1 MCAIWPNP
9 ARPSRGKPGGPVE
22 ISCGKNVAGILI
34 FFPAIFS
41 NIFRTFMHFSQH
53 VCNSSGEQTQLLVVL
68 AVAAVVF
75 VVVIIVYGPGAG
87 SVAVSAAAAAA
98 TLFLF
103 KCQSHAVQFVMSK
116 STTDS
121 AWQCR
126 RVILVLCKLRHK
138 CEVYLDWT

>member
-1 MCAIWPNP
+1 
-9 ARPSRGKPGGPVE
+9 
-22 ISCGKNVAGILI
+22 
-34 FFPAIFS
+34 
-41 NIFRTFMHFSQH
+41 MHFSQH

-126 RVILVLCKLRHK
+126 RAILVLCKQRYK

>member
-1 MCAIWPNP
+1 
-9 ARPSRGKPGGPVE
+9 
-22 ISCGKNVAGILI
+22 
-34 FFPAIFS
+34 
-41 NIFRTFMHFSQH
+41 MHFSQH

-98 TLFLF
+98 ATLFLF

-126 RVILVLCKLRHK
+126 RVILVLCKQRYK